1 MNASNR
7 YKENNMP
14 SAHTASQLAA
24 AAMSLGIMALGS
36 GMMAIAH
43 AQDYP
48 TKPVRFIVGFAAGGA
63 SDTVARVIAQ
73 KLTEGW
79 EQNVVVD
86 NRAGAGGTI
95 GADMVVKAP
104 PDGYTI
110 FVGDFGPSVLAGALY
125 ANLPYDPFS
134 SFAHVT
140 QMVTFPLV
148 LLVPAASPLNG
159 VKDLIEQAK
168 AKPGALRYSSSGI
181 GTSPHLFL
189 EMINMMA
196 NISTSPIQYKGGA
209 PALVGLIAGEGDY
222 SMVSVSTALAQLSAG
237 KIRAIGVT
245 SAKPVSRLPNVPPIG
260 ATLPGYDAVAFYG
273 LHAPAHTPM
282 QIVAKLQ
289 RDVGKILHRPD
300 IKERFDGLGMDVSPS
315 SSPQEF
321 TAFMRQQIDT
331 WTAVAKAANVR
342 AE

>member
-1 MNASNR
+1 MKHA
-7 YKENNMP
+7 
-14 SAHTASQLAA
+14 
-24 AAMSLGIMALGS
+24 GF
-36 GMMAIAH
+36 AIAVWIAVWGGAVPAVC
-43 AQDYP
+43 AQAYP
-48 TKPVRFIVGFAAGGA
+48 TKPVRFVVGFAAGGA
-63 SDTVARVIAQ
+63 SDTVARIVAQ
-73 KLTEGW
+73 KLTENWG
-79 EQNVVVD
+79 QNVVVD

-95 GADMVVKAP
+95 GADLVVKAQ

-125 ANLPYDPFS
+125 TKLSYDPFT

-140 QMVTFPLV
+140 RMVTFPLV

-159 VKDLIEQAK
+159 VKDLIAQAK
-168 AKPGALRYSSSGI
+168 SKPGALRYSSSGI

-196 NISTSPIQYKGGA
+196 NISTVPIHYKGGA
-209 PALVGLIAGEGDY
+209 PALVGLITGEGDY
-222 SMVSVSTALAQLSAG
+222 SMVSVSTALAQLSTG

-273 LHAPAHTPM
+273 LHAPAQTPP
-282 QIVAKLQ
+282 QIVAKLHHE
-289 RDVGKILHRPD
+289 VGKVLGRPD
-300 IKERFDGLGMDVSPS
+300 VMERLDGLGMDVFPS
-315 SSPQEF
+315 ATPQEF
-321 TAFMRQQIDT
+321 TAFMRKQIDT

>member
-1 MNASNR
+1 MKHA
-7 YKENNMP
+7 
-14 SAHTASQLAA
+14 
-24 AAMSLGIMALGS
+24 GF
-36 GMMAIAH
+36 AIAVWIAVCSGGVPAVC
-43 AQDYP
+43 AQEYP
-48 TKPVRFIVGFAAGGA
+48 TKPVRFVVGFAAGGA
-63 SDTVARVIAQ
+63 SDTVARIVAQ
-73 KLTEGW
+73 KLAENWG
-79 EQNVVVD
+79 QNVVVE
-86 NRAGAGGTI
+86 NRTGAGGTI
-95 GADMVVKAP
+95 GADVVVKAQ

-125 ANLPYDPFS
+125 AKLPYDPLT

-148 LLVPAASPLNG
+148 LLVPAASALNG

-168 AKPGALRYSSSGI
+168 SKPGALRYSSSGI

-196 NISTSPIQYKGGA
+196 NISTVPIHYKGGA
-209 PALVGLIAGEGDY
+209 PALVGLITAEGDY

-237 KIRAIGVT
+237 RIRAIGVT
-245 SAKPVSRLPNVPPIG
+245 SAKPAARLPNVPPIG

-273 LHAPAHTPM
+273 LHAPAQTPP
-282 QIVAKLQ
+282 QTVAKLHQ
-289 RDVGKILHRPD
+289 EVGKVLRRPD
-300 IKERFDGLGMDVSPS
+300 VKERLDGLGMDVAPS
-315 SSPQEF
+315 ATPQEF
-321 TAFMRQQIDT
+321 TAYMRKQIET